1 MNKFAVID
9 LETTG
14 NTPNKGDRIIEI
26 GIVIYQDGEII
37 NQYNQLINPNK
48 HISRFISHLTGIT
61 NEMIIDKPSFEE
73 VAGDIIAFFENVYFV
88 AHNVPFDLGFLN
100 VELKNAGYS
109 PLKQPIIDTV
119 ELSRVLF
126 PKATS
131 FKLAHLSQW
140 LKLEHNDPHRALSD
154 AYVTAKLLD
163 QLFVKLDS
171 LPSTT
176 IKQLRQLEPYLKSNL
191 SDILIEKEEKAKCQ
205 EQINRSYDYP
215 FGLAIKPMVSAQ
227 QQSRETDLPFGEL
240 LDMLFQDNTPFKKAF
255 EKYEDRPGQR
265 EMIEYIY
272 HAFQSHQHGIIE
284 AGTGIGKSMAYLIA
298 ALYQAKHQHEQI
310 MVSTHLTQLQKQ
322 LLQEEIPRLRNVLP
336 FSFRAT
342 ILKGKQHYLSLSLFK
357 KALQEQPYRNY
368 DEVLIKA
375 MITVWLTETET
386 GDIAELQLPSGGDHF
401 FKQVSVATEHALQ
414 VKVNNHGESFYAF
427 ALQQSQQADLI
438 IINHALLADY
448 TIRKRSPIHGI
459 HKIIIDEA
467 HQLERV
473 FANKAGMQINYLS
486 FQKRI
491 ISLSHML
498 KGLHNHHLNHKT
510 NQLITTLLEENDM
523 FFRYIYHYVN
533 ARRSREIN
541 KNDVGRYQCV
551 IEHPYQADWQT
562 TEEMANRLILFINDL
577 LNQLN
582 EIQTTQQE
590 KLLIDHHANDLKEMK
605 DRLKRFF
612 TPNED
617 DQSVKW
623 IEIES
628 YGAKNAVYLYQEP
641 LQINQL
647 LRSTLFKETNSV
659 ILTSASITTDDQFEF
674 FKKQIG
680 LDCDVIVERK
690 IPSPYA
696 YQSQVKVLIPNDFPL
711 ARYKEMDPFI
721 EASCEAI
728 FTLAEITRGRM
739 LILFNSYDML
749 KKAYYLLKELFNDDY
764 VLIAQ
769 GISSGSHERLKKN
782 FQSFNQAI
790 LFGTNAFWEGLD
802 IPGSDL
808 TCVVMVRLPFDNP
821 NHPVFKA
828 KYSDIEASGENPFLS
843 LSLPNAVLR
852 FKQGFGRLIRSHTD
866 KGIIFICD
874 DRIMTKHYGQTF
886 LNSIANVPTFHR
898 RTNELLEIANNWV

>member
-14 NTPNKGDRIIEI
+14 NAPNKGDRIIEI

-37 NQYNQLINPNK
+37 DQYNQLINPNK

-61 NEMIIDKPSFEE
+61 NEMVIDKPSFEE
-73 VAGDIIAFFENVYFV
+73 VADDIIAFFKNVYFV

-119 ELSRVLF
+119 ELSRVFF
-126 PKATS
+126 PKAKS
-131 FKLAHLSQW
+131 FKLAHLSRW
-140 LKLEHNDPHRALSD
+140 LKLEHNSPHRALSD

-171 LPSTT
+171 LPLTT
-176 IKQLRQLEPYLKSNL
+176 IKQLLKLEPYLKSNL
-191 SDILIEKEEKAKCQ
+191 SNILIEKEEKAKCK
-205 EQINRSYDYP
+205 ELINQSYDYP
-215 FGLAIKPMVSAQ
+215 FGLAVKPMIPIHQ
-227 QQSRETDLPFGEL
+227 QANESELTFGEL
-240 LDMLFQDNTPFKKAF
+240 LNLLFDNHTPFEKWF
-255 EKYEDRPGQR
+255 ERYEDRPGQQ
-265 EMIEYIY
+265 EMAEYIY

-284 AGTGIGKSMAYLIA
+284 AGAGIGKSIAYLIA
-298 ALYQAKHQHEQI
+298 ALYQAKYHHEKI
-310 MVSTHLTQLQKQ
+310 IVSTHLTQLQKQ
-322 LLQEEIPRLRNVLP
+322 LLHEEIPRLRHVLP
-336 FSFRAT
+336 FPFQAT
-342 ILKGKQHYLSLSLFK
+342 LLKGKQHYLSLPLFK
-357 KALQEQPYRNY
+357 KALQEHPYRNY
-368 DEVLIKA
+368 DELLIKA
-375 MITVWLTETET
+375 MIIVWLTETET
-386 GDIAELQLPSGGDHF
+386 GDIDELQLPSGGDHF

-414 VKVNNHGESFYAF
+414 VKVKKHGESFYEF
-427 ALQQSQQADLI
+427 ALQQSEQADLI

-448 TIRKRSPIHGI
+448 IIQTRSPIYGI
-459 HKIIIDEA
+459 NKIIVDEA
-467 HQLERV
+467 HHLERV
-473 FANKAGMQINYLS
+473 FANKAGMQIDYLS
-486 FQKRI
+486 FQKRL
-491 ISLSHML
+491 ISLNHML
-498 KGLHNHHLNHKT
+498 KGLHNHHLNHKS
-510 NQLITTLLEENDM
+510 NQLIATLLEENDM

-533 ARRSREIN
+533 DRRNRDIN
-541 KNDVGRYQCV
+541 KNDVGRYQCT
-551 IEHPYQADWQT
+551 IDDPYQSDWQT
-562 TEEMANRLILFINDL
+562 TVEMANRLILFINDL
-577 LNQLN
+577 SNQLSQI
-582 EIQTTQQE
+582 ETIKQE
-590 KLLIDHHANDLKEMK
+590 ELLIGHHTNELREMK
-605 DRLKRFF
+605 DKLKRFF
-612 TPNED
+612 TPDEKNAE
-617 DQSVKW
+617 VRW

-641 LQINQL
+641 LQIQQL

-659 ILTSASITTDDQFEF
+659 ILTSASITIDDQFEF

-680 LDCDVIVERK
+680 LDSEAIVERK
-690 IPSPYA
+690 IPSPYV
-696 YQSQVKVLIPNDFPL
+696 YQNQVKVLIPNDFPL
-711 ARYKEMDPFI
+711 AHYKEMDPFI

-728 FTLAEITRGRM
+728 FTLAEITKGRM
-739 LILFNSYDML
+739 LILFNSYEML

-828 KYSDIEASGENPFLS
+828 KYTNLQSSGQNPFLS
-843 LSLPNAVLR
+843 LSLPNAVIR

-866 KGIIFICD
+866 RGIIFICD

-898 RTNELLEIANNWV
+898 RTNELLEIANNWI